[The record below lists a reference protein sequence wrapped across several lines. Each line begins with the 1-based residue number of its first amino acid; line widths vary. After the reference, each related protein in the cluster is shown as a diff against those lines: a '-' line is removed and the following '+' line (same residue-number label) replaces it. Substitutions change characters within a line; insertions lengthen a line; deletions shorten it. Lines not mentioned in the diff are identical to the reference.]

1 LIGTIQEISPMRDFA
16 AITMTQLIMGFVLF
30 VPGESLSAQPA
41 QLPFRSLDIGLQL
54 AANTNREE
62 IHDYWKSYPAFGG
75 VVETPFYFG
84 LARAGIQVHPFSAI
98 SSRAYDY
105 TDTFIYLGWGFP
117 LLRTQYIYWLNA
129 INLGA
134 HFMLFTNPESANND
148 ETEMGIGFTSQLK
161 YGFKPRW
168 SASLSYSYNRIF
180 TWKRINLA
188 YFSGGLNYRMAT
200 PEWLRRIL
208 E

>member
-1 LIGTIQEISPMRDFA
+1 MRGFN
-16 AITMTQLIMGFVLF
+16 AIIPTQLVLGLALF
-30 VPGESLSAQPA
+30 MPGTFLPAQPA

-54 AANTNREE
+54 AANTNRED
-62 IHDYWKSYPAFGG
+62 IHHYWNSHPAFGG

-98 SSRAYDY
+98 SSGAYDY
-105 TDTFIYLGWGFP
+105 TDSFIYLGWGFP
-117 LLRTQYIYWLNA
+117 LVQTRHIYWLNA

-134 HFMLFTNPESANND
+134 HFMLFTNPESTNND
-148 ETEMGIGFTSQLK
+148 ETEMGIGLTSQLK
-161 YGFKPRW
+161 YRFSPRW
-168 SASLSYSYNRIF
+168 SVALAYSYNRIF

-188 YFSGGLNYRMAT
+188 YFSGGLNYRITT
-200 PEWLRRIL
+200 PDWLRSIL